1 VTEYLLK
8 PIDRERL
15 AAVLRKF
22 SRLSHNP
29 ILVVEDD
36 PNTRDL
42 LRSIL
47 TKDGWSVQTA
57 ENGRVA
63 LGIAGKT
70 RPGLVLLDLMM
81 PEMDGFAFLEEFRKL
96 PSQEGVP
103 VVVLTA
109 KELTG
114 EDRNRLNGY
123 VNRIMAKGEATESV
137 LRKVQQL
144 VAQCFVTTRSV

>member
-1 VTEYLLK
+1 
-8 PIDRERL
+8 
-15 AAVLRKF
+15 
-22 SRLSHNP
+22 
-29 ILVVEDD
+29 
-36 PNTRDL
+36 
-42 LRSIL
+42 
-47 TKDGWSVQTA
+47 
-57 ENGRVA
+57 
-63 LGIAGKT
+63 
-70 RPGLVLLDLMM
+70 MM